1 MSLERLGPGEILEFR
16 ARLLAW
22 FKESARDLPWR
33 RTTDPYAIWVSEIML
48 QQTRVVAV
56 LEHYAQFLSRFPTL
70 IALALAKEDEVLAL
84 WSGLGYYRRARMLHR
99 AAQFVAEEYKGALPR
114 NAAELRKLPGVGDYT
129 SAAIASIAFGE
140 AVAVVDGN
148 VERVV
153 TRVAGLVHA
162 KGKPAQATTAKVRR
176 VADRLLDLN
185 HPSDFN
191 QAMMELGATVCLPRN
206 PMCLHCPVQ
215 QLCKTQGEHLAQPA
229 KKMRSVQVAYAL
241 VRRESARNGVKIF
254 LEKRPANASVMPG
267 MWELPQIDPD
277 ALSPSRELLAVRH
290 AITQTNYYATIAE
303 FSEEELEQ
311 LSVAKTERRWMS
323 ANSLLSF
330 PLTGLTRKVLKRL
343 EILPAM
349 KHS

>member
-1 MSLERLGPGEILEFR
+1 MSLERLGPGEIQDFR

-99 AAQFVAEEYKGALPR
+99 AAQFVAEEYQGALPR

-148 VERVV
+148 VERVI
-153 TRVAGLVHA
+153 TRVAGLLHS
-162 KGKPAQATTAKVRR
+162 KGKPVQATTAKVRR
-176 VADRLLDLN
+176 VADRLLDPN

-215 QLCKTQGEHLAQPA
+215 QLCKTQGEHLVQPA

-254 LEKRPANASVMPG
+254 LEKRSASASVMPG

-290 AITQTNYYATIAE
+290 AITQTNYYATVAE

-311 LSVAKTERRWMS
+311 LSVAQTERRWMS
-323 ANSLLSF
+323 ANSLLSL

-343 EILPAM
+343 AILPAM